1 MADLR
6 RKLLFLPPIL
16 TGIAVL
22 AFVVSKKQAPETKPP
37 GETARHVR
45 VIELRPV
52 DFVPRVSG
60 FGTVK
65 PGKTWAA
72 ISQVGGEVAYVHP
85 NLKKGAILA
94 AGIEI
99 IRISPLDFKLAIAQ
113 VEANIRASEAR
124 VKQFSVTET
133 NTREVLKIEKRA
145 LEIAETELERQ
156 KKLLTRGNVS
166 QNAVD
171 TKTRE
176 TLTQR
181 KMVRELENNLRLLP
195 IQRDAEIEQ
204 KAVYEA
210 QLQSAKLDLERT
222 RIALPFDAR
231 VVEANVE
238 VAQYAKAGEALASVD
253 GVETAEIEAQVPV
266 ARFQNMA
273 EAVAGDD
280 MPAGVSSGTLKSL
293 VERMGFEVAVQL
305 KTGNHVT
312 EWPARFAR
320 ISDTIDPKTR
330 TVGVIA
336 VVDEPYA
343 QAIPG
348 KRPPLAKGLFVEV
361 LLSARAL
368 RGQMVVPRSTLRE
381 SRLHVVGKENRLDVR
396 EVRAGLFQGDVVTIT
411 KGLAFGEK
419 VVVSDLSPAVPGM
432 LLAPTV
438 DQRLADA
445 LSDEASSRDA
455 AR

>member
-1 MADLR
+1 M
-6 RKLLFLPPIL
+6 
-16 TGIAVL
+16 
-22 AFVVSKKQAPETKPP
+22 
-37 GETARHVR
+37 
-45 VIELRPV
+45 
-52 DFVPRVSG
+52 
-60 FGTVK
+60 
-65 PGKTWAA
+65 
-72 ISQVGGEVAYVHP
+72 
-85 NLKKGAILA
+85 
-94 AGIEI
+94 
-99 IRISPLDFKLAIAQ
+99 
-113 VEANIRASEAR
+113 
-124 VKQFSVTET
+124 
-133 NTREVLKIEKRA
+133 
-145 LEIAETELERQ
+145 
-156 KKLLTRGNVS
+156 
-166 QNAVD
+166 
-171 TKTRE
+171 
-176 TLTQR
+176 
-181 KMVRELENNLRLLP
+181 
-195 IQRDAEIEQ
+195 
-204 KAVYEA
+204 
-210 QLQSAKLDLERT
+210 
-222 RIALPFDAR
+222 
-231 VVEANVE
+231 
-238 VAQYAKAGEALASVD
+238 LASVD
-253 GVETAEIEAQVPV
+253 GVETAEIEAQVSV

-280 MPAGVSSGTLKSL
+280 MPVGVSSGTLKSL

-305 KTGNHVT
+305 KTGDHVT

-368 RGQMVVPRSTLRE
+368 QDQMVVPRSTLRE
-381 SRLHVVGKENRLDVR
+381 GRLHVVGKENRLDVR

-445 LSDEASSRDA
+445 LSDEASSREA